1 MRLKYALPLLL
12 AGSLLLTLPASAPAQ
27 TTVQSF
33 DANRNLVSSGPPAKP
48 PTVPG
53 GKKGVDATATII
65 DGTHAPVVTASRK
78 GVFQRI
84 GIKHD
89 HTVDVTVQYPATSA
103 GRSIVAEALDGG
115 QVIANARKLT
125 VAENG
130 TITFKFRVG
139 HEVGAYSV
147 ALRDGT
153 EELGLQ
159 FWVLDEQ
166 RPERNPPVVN
176 PRK

>member
-1 MRLKYALPLLL
+1 MRSKYTLPVLL
-12 AGSLLLTLPASAPAQ
+12 AGSLLLISAAAPAQ
-27 TTVQSF
+27 TTAQSF
-33 DANRNLVSSGPPAKP
+33 EANRDLVSTGTPATP
-48 PTVPG
+48 PTAPG
-53 GKKGVDATATII
+53 GKKGVDATATIV
-65 DGTHAPVVTASRK
+65 DGSDSPVVTASRK
-78 GVFQRI
+78 GVFNRV

-89 HTVDVTVQYPATSA
+89 HTVNITVQYPATRA

-115 QVIANARKLT
+115 QVIGANKGLT
-125 VAENG
+125 VADDG

-139 HEVGAYSV
+139 HEVGAYHV

-166 RPERNPPVVN
+166 HPEKNPPVVN
-176 PRK
+176 SRK

>member
-1 MRLKYALPLLL
+1 MLQKYALPVLL
-12 AGSLLLTLPASAPAQ
+12 AGSLLLTLPATAPAQ
-27 TTVQSF
+27 TTAQSF
-33 DANRNLVSSGPPAKP
+33 QANRDLVSTGMPATP
-48 PTVPG
+48 PTAPS
-53 GKKGVDATATII
+53 GKKGADVSATIV
-65 DGTHAPVVTASRK
+65 DGSDAPVVTLSRK
-78 GVFQRI
+78 GVFNRV
-84 GIKHD
+84 GLKHD
-89 HTVDVTVQYPATSA
+89 HTVNITVQYPASRA

-115 QVIANARKLT
+115 QIIGANKGLT
-125 VAENG
+125 VAADG

-166 RPERNPPVVN
+166 HPEKNPPVVN
-176 PRK
+176 SRK